1 MKLRLGNAGAN
12 TAADP
17 LDLLVQ
23 TVAQAPT
30 KHRRHLLIRGDSAA
44 AIHAV
49 LDWLTLQDGK
59 CGRRVEYS
67 FGWSIGEAERAAI
80 TGLPPRPGRRRSTP
94 TVVCATAPPSPS

>member
-12 TAADP
+12 TAAGP

-23 TVAQAPT
+23 TVAQVPT

-49 LDWLTLQDGK
+49 LDWLTL
-59 CGRRVEYS
+59 
-67 FGWSIGEAERAAI
+67 
-80 TGLPPRPGRRRSTP
+80 
-94 TVVCATAPPSPS
+94 